1 MMTMVLKSMLFP
13 DEDLA
18 WLVILSVRG
27 SQEAEDR
34 RLVLPP
40 MSSLE

>member
-1 MMTMVLKSMLFP
+1 MLVP

-18 WLVILSVRG
+18 WLVMLSVRG

-34 RLVLPP
+34 HLALPP
-40 MSSLE
+40 MLSLE